1 MNPIPADVNKLR
13 GLVDSD
19 GWKIDSLEVC
29 FLPQSPTPGD
39 FRPQTTV
46 RLAKDKREL
55 VLQSEDSEFFRFCSA
70 LRQSLDKDGKPAF
83 RRFADLNR
91 YYSEL
96 EELTKDADNK
106 RNEAIKRCV
115 SGRSAILSA
124 PEPLIIEFLKSRQWG
139 SPTYLT
145 LKTGYFDIQA
155 LTLLSSRKA
164 LAAQENLQKKYP
176 ASKALA
182 DRVDRLLS
190 DAFGNGE
197 NPVSSYLNFAESG
210 SLNVDEIAVKLLTEA
225 RQTEDLFR
233 MLATRTEGIRGDLGL
248 PYLVDVYRRYAEW
261 SRPLVEVLSN
271 AVCRAQAHPQPDPSL
286 GLTKR
291 CELIRCS
298 PHGDIIESL
307 DPRIRHAASHNAV
320 KYDHGRGIVQFTDV
334 DAGGNRLG
342 EFELSYV
349 EVSDK
354 TRAFTEGLV
363 PALLAAF
370 GMRQQALLLMTVL
383 SGEYLSLILLID
395 NMAD

>member
-1 MNPIPADVNKLR
+1 MSPIQADLNKLR
-13 GLVDSD
+13 SLVDDD
-19 GWKIDSLEVC
+19 GWKIDSLEIR

-46 RLAKDKREL
+46 RLGKDKREL

-70 LRQSLDKDGKPAF
+70 LRQSLDEDGKPGF
-83 RRFADLNR
+83 RRFTDLNR
-91 YYSEL
+91 YHSEL
-96 EELTKDADNK
+96 EQLTKDADAK
-106 RNEAIKRCV
+106 RNEAVRRCM
-115 SGRSAILSA
+115 SGGQPPRSA

-139 SPTYLT
+139 SPAYLQ
-145 LKTGYFDIQA
+145 LKHGYFENQA

-164 LAAQENLQKKYP
+164 LEAQESLQKRYP
-176 ASKALA
+176 ASKVLA

-190 DAFGNGE
+190 DAFGDGE
-197 NPVSSYLNFAESG
+197 NPVSSYLCFAESA
-210 SLNVDEIAVKLLTEA
+210 SLNLEEIAAKLLAEA
-225 RQTEDLFR
+225 RQTGDLFR
-233 MLATRTEGIRGDLGL
+233 MLATRTGGIRGDLGL

-261 SRPLVEVLSN
+261 SRPLIKVLSN
-271 AVCRAQAHPQPDPSL
+271 AVCRVEGNPQPDPSL

-291 CELIRCS
+291 CELIRRSCYA
-298 PHGDIIESL
+298 DIVESL

-320 KYDHGRGIVQFTDV
+320 KYDHSRGMVQFTDV
-334 DAGGNRLG
+334 DTNGNRLS
-342 EFELSYV
+342 ELELSYV

-354 TRAFTEGLV
+354 TQAFTQGLI

-383 SGEYLSLILLID
+383 SGEYLSLILLVD